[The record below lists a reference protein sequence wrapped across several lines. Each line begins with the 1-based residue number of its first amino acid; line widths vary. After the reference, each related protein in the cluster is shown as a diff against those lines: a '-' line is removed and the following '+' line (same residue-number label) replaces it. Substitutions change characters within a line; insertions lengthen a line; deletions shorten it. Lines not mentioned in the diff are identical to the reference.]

1 VGLRTWLIDV
11 LSRGEVPEP
20 DPDEVVEVDNVP
32 LSDGPLTIVALR
44 EAGVDATMVEAF
56 HAPTAS
62 TTRAR
67 IMVRRR
73 DADDALAVLAAL
85 AERPDPM

>member
-1 VGLRTWLIDV
+1 VGLRTWLVDL
-11 LSRGEVPEP
+11 LSRGEMREP
-20 DPDEVVEVDNVP
+20 DPDEIVEVDNVP
-32 LSDGPLTIVALR
+32 LSEGPLTIVALR
-44 EAGVDATMVEAF
+44 EAGVDATMLEAF

-73 DADDALAVLAAL
+73 DADAARAVLAD
-85 AERPDPM
+85 RP

>member
-1 VGLRTWLIDV
+1 MGLRTWLVDL
-11 LSRGEVPEP
+11 LSRGEMREP
-20 DPDEVVEVDNVP
+20 DPDEIVEVDNVP
-32 LSDGPLTIVALR
+32 LSEGPLTIVALR
-44 EAGVDATMVEAF
+44 EAGIDATMVEAF

-73 DADDALAVLAAL
+73 DADAALAAL
-85 AERPDPM
+85 AERP

>member
-1 VGLRTWLIDV
+1 MGLRAWLIDL
-11 LSRGEVPEP
+11 LSRGEMPEL

-32 LSDGPLTIVALR
+32 LADGPLTIAALR
-44 EAGVDATMVEAF
+44 DAGVDATMVEAF

-73 DADDALAVLAAL
+73 DADAAL
-85 AERPDPM
+85 AILAERS

>member
-1 VGLRTWLIDV
+1 VGLRTWLVDL
-11 LSRGEVPEP
+11 LSRGEMREP
-20 DPDEVVEVDNVP
+20 DPDEIVEVDNVP
-32 LSDGPLTIVALR
+32 LSEGPLTIAALR

-73 DADDALAVLAAL
+73 DADAALAAL
-85 AERPDPM
+85 AERP

>member
-1 VGLRTWLIDV
+1 MGLRTWLVDL
-11 LSRGEVPEP
+11 LSRGEMREP
-20 DPDEVVEVDNVP
+20 DPDEIVEIDNVP
-32 LSDGPLTIVALR
+32 LSDGPLTIAALR

-73 DADDALAVLAAL
+73 DADAALAAL
-85 AERPDPM
+85 AERP

>member
-1 VGLRTWLIDV
+1 MGLRTWLVDL

-20 DPDEVVEVDNVP
+20 DPDELVEVGMV
-32 LSDGPLTIVALR
+32 LLAEGPLTIEALR
-44 EAGVDATMVEAF
+44 DARIEATMIEAF
-56 HAPTAS
+56 DAPTA

-73 DADDALAVLAAL
+73 DADAASAVLT
-85 AERPDPM
+85 ERS